1 MDQERPPTPVTDEND
16 VDKLVEHDA
25 SESLILPLSRVR
37 KIIKYDSEVSTVR
50 EDAVTAIARA
60 TELFLEYFLEETYR
74 EATSRTRGRVKR
86 LNYNDF
92 SKTVQEIE
100 ALHFLA
106 ESPALLSR
114 PLCRKMESKL
124 QLSNARKTDSART
137 WCKNHRSAVARGT
150 ILAWQWCRAC

>member
-1 MDQERPPTPVTDEND
+1 MDQERPPTPVTDENG

-106 ESPALLSR
+106 ELIPPRTRFGSI
-114 PLCRKMESKL
+114 
-124 QLSNARKTDSART
+124 SAAP
-137 WCKNHRSAVARGT
+137 NRSLADASSTPVSAAVQEDGKQA
-150 ILAWQWCRAC
+150 AAE

>member
-1 MDQERPPTPVTDEND
+1 MEDQERQLTPVSEDSEEKRT
-16 VDKLVEHDA
+16 VEAEA
-25 SESLILPLSRVR
+25 SESVVLPLSRVR

-74 EATSRTRGRVKR
+74 EASTRSRGRVKR
-86 LNYNDF
+86 LNYDDF

-106 ESPALLSR
+106 DVIPPRTRFGSLQGRLAGKASVELGESE
-114 PLCRKMESKL
+114 KIE
-124 QLSNARKTDSART
+124 DSDIPEPTKAT
-137 WCKNHRSAVARGT
+137 G
-150 ILAWQWCRAC
+150 